1 MARPSAHGTGD
12 DQHRHR
18 GGEREA
24 RARSV
29 QQPEGERRQREGDHE
44 RDEHSRDAIGE
55 ALDLRLPA
63 LRLADQPP
71 DLRHRGV
78 GPDPR
83 RPHDEAPARVDRRA
97 DHLVARMP
105 LDGHGLA
112 RQERLVDRRG
122 ALLDDAVGR
131 DLLARPHDEAVTDRE
146 LGDRNEVLGAARIE
160 HRRLLRAELE
170 QGPQRGA
177 GTPPRTRLEVPAGED
192 ERRHDGR
199 DLEVDPV
206 VARRAREHHVERHAH
221 ARAPGPEKA
230 QRNDR
235 PAPC

>member
-1 MARPSAHGTGD
+1 
-12 DQHRHR
+12 
-18 GGEREA
+18 
-24 RARSV
+24 
-29 QQPEGERRQREGDHE
+29 
-44 RDEHSRDAIGE
+44 
-55 ALDLRLPA
+55 
-63 LRLADQPP
+63 
-71 DLRHRGV
+71 
-78 GPDPR
+78 
-83 RPHDEAPARVDRRA
+83 
-97 DHLVARMP
+97 MP

-131 DLLARPHDEAVTDRE
+131 DLLARPHDEAITDRE

-206 VARRAREHHVERHAH
+206 VARRAREHHVEWHAH
-221 ARAPGPEKA
+221 VRAPGPEKA
-230 QRNDR
+230 QRDDR
-235 PAPC
+235 PAPCGERAETDQRVHRGRAMTQAPARPRGGTASPPRGRPASRAAARPTASSRTAATGSSRPAAPAARASRR